1 MKAFIAFFALFMIM
15 NTNAFAGV
23 QYYYN
28 GKAIEQDN
36 LPFSME
42 DQTFT
47 LDSGLR
53 MKKAHEK
60 IKKVFSV
67 KDDEA
72 RKILAKIHGK
82 TAALPWPKTEDVLA
96 IIATES
102 SFRSDAKTQTSYG
115 LMQVNGKVWGNTY
128 KDVEKNIEKGI
139 DILHSYWKA
148 LDKDVKKTVVAY
160 NVGITDVKKG
170 KWNADYL
177 SKYLKHKEMF
187 R

>member
-1 MKAFIAFFALFMIM
+1 MKAVIAFFIIFFM
-15 NTNAFAGV
+15 NTCSFAGV
-23 QYYYN
+23 RFFHN
-28 GKAIEQDN
+28 GKAIEQN
-36 LPFSME
+36 SLPYSVE

-47 LDSGLR
+47 LESSLR
-53 MKKAHEK
+53 MKKAHET

-115 LMQVNGKVWGNTY
+115 LMQVNGKVWGNNH

-139 DILHSYWKA
+139 DILHSYWKS

-160 NVGITDVKKG
+160 NIGITDVKKG

-177 SKYLKHKEMF
+177 NKFHKHRKMF